1 MIRATDILVVY
12 YAFAI
17 KCLKSPQSL
26 FGVQTTTFIK
36 EAYMNNRIYIS
47 GYFDDSEKNE
57 LKDIEQK
64 LSIHQTSLSVRNL
77 KGCIMNSALDFAD
90 YEIIMFS
97 YELFKTFVLSGSYD
111 IFKCFLIQLWEKV
124 GKSEKAPFTIGIENI
139 PINDSHE
146 NIKIKIDGKL
156 TRRQKDNVI
165 NRAFNLVDSLI
176 SNDFKLKERSKFYN
190 AFNAHLLKYNTLE
203 DFFEEIDIE
212 TEILDKS
219 N

>member
-47 GYFDDSEKNE
+47 GYFDDSEKTE

-64 LSIHQTSLSVRNL
+64 LSIHQTSLSIRNL
-77 KGCIMNSALDFAD
+77 KDCIMNSALDFAD

-124 GKSEKAPFTIGIENI
+124 GKSEKVPFTIGIENI

-212 TEILDKS
+212 TEIRNKS